1 MLMIARIK
9 NYLHGINLE
18 WQKVSKPD
26 AKEVQASTITVIVGC
41 ALLGLF
47 IFLVDGNAGTPAWSS
62 PIFLLLLVVLPVAV
76 FSVARTWETRR
87 TLATVVACA
96 PLVFVL
102 VSQFALSLEAPFGS
116 GFGLAFL
123 RALFIRSVE

>member
-1 MLMIARIK
+1 MIARIK
-9 NYLHGINLE
+9 SYLHGINLE

-26 AKEVQASTITVIVGC
+26 AKEVQGSTITVIVGC

-47 IFLVDGNAGTPAWSS
+47 IFLVDGNAGAPAWNN
-62 PIFLLLLVVLPVAV
+62 PIFLLLLVVLPIGI
-76 FSVARTWETRR
+76 FSLSRTWERHGP
-87 TLATVVACA
+87 LATAVACV

-102 VSQFALSLEAPFGS
+102 VSQFALSLEAPFGN

-123 RALFIRSVE
+123 RALFIRSGG

>member
-1 MLMIARIK
+1 MIARIK

-26 AKEVQASTITVIVGC
+26 AKEVQGSTITVIVGC
-41 ALLGLF
+41 ALLTLF
-47 IFLVDGNAGTPAWSS
+47 IFLIDGNAGAPAWSN
-62 PIFLLLLVVLPVAV
+62 PIFLLLLIALPVAV
-76 FSVARTWETRR
+76 FSVTRTWEMRR

-96 PLVFVL
+96 PLALVL
-102 VSQFALSLEAPFGS
+102 VSQFALGLADPFGS

-123 RALFIRSVE
+123 RALFIR